1 MTENGGVASL
11 LLHADQSIRPQDD
24 LFGHVNGVWLESVE
38 MPPDLPSVGGFID
51 LVLESEAQVA
61 ELLRA
66 ASADAESGV
75 APVGSVRQK
84 IGDLFGSFLGEERV
98 NALGT
103 APLAADLAAI
113 DAAGGLGEFVAL
125 LGRFQREAVGGVVDA
140 YVDTDDRQSDRY
152 VVNLLQGGL
161 GLPDEAYY
169 REGEHADIRVA
180 YVAHVTAMLELVGRD
195 AGTAADQAARIM
207 ALETRLAA
215 GHWDRVRS
223 RDVIDT
229 YNLMTLPELQAAAP
243 AFDWV
248 AWIGALG
255 GSPDALVDVVVR
267 QPSYLGV
274 LSDALTE
281 VDLDDWKAWMT
292 FHVVHSMAP
301 YLSSAFVD
309 ENFAFY
315 AKTLTGTEAMRDRWK
330 RAVGLA
336 NGALGEAVGEQYVAQ
351 HFPPESKARME
362 ELVANV
368 VEAYRVSI
376 GRLDWM
382 GAETRERALTKLG
395 QFHAKIGYPDRWRDY
410 TSLSIERDDL
420 VGNVRRASRFE
431 TDRQLAKLGSPVD
444 AGEWHMTPQTVNAYY
459 NPGTNEICFPAAI
472 LRPPF
477 FDPVA
482 DDALNYGG
490 IGAVI
495 AHEIGHGFDDQGSQY
510 DGVGN
515 LSNWWTDDD
524 REQFGRRTDQ
534 LIAQYDGFVPRALP
548 GQHVNGALTLGEN
561 IGDLGGL
568 TIGLLAYQLSLSEGS
583 APEIEGLTGEQRV
596 FYNWGLIWRVK
607 ARPEMAAQLLAVD
620 PHSPPEFRANIVRN
634 LDEFHAAFATVPGD
648 DLWLDPGSRVRI
660 W

>member
-1 MTENGGVASL
+1 MTDAGGVARL
-11 LLHADQSIRPQDD
+11 LLHVDHSIRPQDD
-24 LFGHVNGVWLESVE
+24 LFGHVNGAWLESVE

-66 ASADAESGV
+66 ASTNAASGA
-75 APVGSVRQK
+75 APIGSVGQK
-84 IGDLFGSFLGEERV
+84 IGDLFASFLDEERV
-98 NALGT
+98 DALG
-103 APLAADLAAI
+103 AEPLATDLAAI
-113 DAAGGLGEFVAL
+113 DAAKDIDEFVAL
-125 LGRFQREAVGGVVDA
+125 LGRFQREAVGGAVAA

-152 VVNLLQGGL
+152 VVNILQGGL

-169 REGEHADIRVA
+169 REDEHADTRGA
-180 YVAHVTAMLELVGRD
+180 YVAHVAAMLELVGHD
-195 AGTAADQAARIM
+195 AGSAADQAPRIM

-229 YNLMTLPELQAAAP
+229 YNLMTLTELQAAAP

-255 GSPDALVDVVVR
+255 GSPDALADVVVR
-267 QPSYLGV
+267 QPSYLRV

-281 VDLDDWKAWMT
+281 VDLDDWKAWLT
-292 FHVVHSMAP
+292 FHLVHSVAP

-330 RAVGLA
+330 RAVGLT
-336 NGALGEAVGEQYVAQ
+336 NGALGEAVGEEYVAQ
-351 HFPPESKARME
+351 YFPPGSKARME

-382 GAETRERALTKLG
+382 GSDTRDRALAKLG

-410 TSLSIERDDL
+410 TSLAIRRDDL
-420 VGNVRRASRFE
+420 LGNVRRAATFE

-444 AGEWHMTPQTVNAYY
+444 PGEWHMTPQTVNAYY

-477 FDPVA
+477 FDPDA

-515 LSNWWTDDD
+515 LSDWWTDDD
-524 REQFGRRTDQ
+524 RKQFGQRTDQ
-534 LIAQYDGFVPRALP
+534 LIAQYDGFEPRALP
-548 GQHVNGALTLGEN
+548 GQHVNGALTVGEN

-568 TIGLLAYQLSLSEGS
+568 TIGLLAYQHSLGGGRT
-583 APEIEGLTGEQRV
+583 AEIEGLTGEQRL
-596 FYNWGLIWRVK
+596 FYNWALIWRVK

-634 LDEFHAAFATVPGD
+634 LDEFHAAFATMPGD